1 MEKKLK
7 HLEFIQ
13 NAINRMAN
21 NSFIIKGWCITLAVA
36 LIALL
41 EKEDINKCYIAFS
54 FLPLL
59 FFWFLDA
66 YFIKVERQYR
76 KLYDEVRKEEDEK
89 ILKEG
94 AEYVAENYA
103 WEAATWFW
111 TKYKK
116 IDKEIINN
124 KIGVDKVSKLVNG
137 GDELIDERRKAYRE
151 CCEEIK

>member
-1 MEKKLK
+1 MNAKLK

-41 EKEDINKCYIAFS
+41 EKKDINKCYIVFS

-66 YFIKVERQYR
+66 FYLKTERQYR
-76 KLYDEVRKEEDEK
+76 RLYTD
-89 ILKEG
+89 IS
-94 AEYVAENYA
+94 
-103 WEAATWFW
+103 
-111 TKYKK
+111 KK
-116 IDKEIINN
+116 GKKEIDFSMDITLY
-124 KIGVDKVSKLVNG
+124 KECYVEALFSRTLLPFYLSLMGIVLV
-137 GDELIDERRKAYRE
+137 IIFM
-151 CCEEIK
+151 IK